1 MVGSHPNLTVRVSS
15 ETAGKYYCKASVIG
29 FPEIVAVASIF
40 LKGPP
45 IITSPR
51 RQYGI
56 VGDSTRIEC
65 VAFSVPKAR
74 HVSWTFMGHEIVAN
88 SNSEY
93 TMLEEPLPEGVKS
106 TLVIRE
112 SQSKHFGA
120 YNCTVVNEHG
130 NDVLEIDL
138 MRRETSPIL
147 SLIVASA
154 SFVIIIMIL
163 VIFILFC
170 RKGKKKLK
178 PADVIPDVSSFD
190 SNRFNLFFLT
200 FHSFSHLFLFSFLP
214 PTRSMSRAE
223 R

>member
-1 MVGSHPNLTVRVSS
+1 
-15 ETAGKYYCKASVIG
+15 
-29 FPEIVAVASIF
+29 
-40 LKGPP
+40 
-45 IITSPR
+45 
-51 RQYGI
+51 
-56 VGDSTRIEC
+56 
-65 VAFSVPKAR
+65 
-74 HVSWTFMGHEIVAN
+74 MGHEIVAS

-93 TMLEEPLPEGVKS
+93 TMLEEPLPEGIKS

-138 MRRETSPIL
+138 MRRESSPIL
-147 SLIVASA
+147 GLIVASG

-178 PADVIPDVSSFD
+178 PADVIPDVSEMQHTVNTEIINSC
-190 SNRFNLFFLT
+190 SLPEFNGI
-200 FHSFSHLFLFSFLP
+200 SFSLP
-214 PTRSMSRAE
+214 LPVVHAE